1 MIVWI
6 EFGPVVSMRVAVDA
20 LSLCLP
26 CPSVGRPAKSESI
39 KVSLNQDNKSKEGRK
54 EDGVDTKD
62 SLCAKAAPPRTCA
75 EPKRPVFV
83 TLSSVLL
90 TLSPQPG

>member
-1 MIVWI
+1 VIVWI

-39 KVSLNQDNKSKEGRK
+39 KVSLNQDNKSKEEETRLLG
-54 EDGVDTKD
+54 TKD
-62 SLCAKAAPPRTCA
+62 NRYAPRRHLQDSCRA
-75 EPKRPVFV
+75 
-83 TLSSVLL
+83 
-90 TLSPQPG
+90 